1 MAQSQRDFL
10 GFADDA
16 VVIVTGAAHGIGQ
29 AVARAAARQGL
40 AVAAWDLDGDAV
52 EALATELRTD
62 GAFAL
67 GLAVDVTDD
76 GQVEHALQHS
86 TDALGPIGLL
96 VNNASPS
103 SYGDTP
109 FAEGLLGAV
118 DSARRVTEAWL
129 SRAGA
134 REGSLVNVSSVAGAL
149 TGGGAV
155 DWYATAKAGLVG
167 YTRYLAVHRPQ
178 GIRANA
184 VAPGFTRTRRTVD
197 LFASEAGRANIE
209 RNPLRRPAEP
219 EEIAAPIIFAL
230 SPAASY
236 VNGVLLPVDGGTVVV
251 L

>member
-1 MAQSQRDFL
+1 MALSQRDFL
-10 GFADDA
+10 GFPGDA

-40 AVAAWDLDGDAV
+40 AVAVWDLDGDAAA
-52 EALATELRTD
+52 ALATELRDT
-62 GAFAL
+62 GASTL

-76 GQVEHALQHS
+76 GQVARGMERTVAE
-86 TDALGPIGLL
+86 LGAAGFL

-103 SYGDTP
+103 SYGDTT
-109 FAEGLLGAV
+109 FADGLLGGV

-129 SRAGA
+129 SHDGA
-134 REGSLVNVSSVAGAL
+134 RDGSLVNVSSVAGAL
-149 TGGGAV
+149 TGGGAA
-155 DWYATAKAGLVG
+155 DWYPTAKAGLVG

-197 LFASEAGRANIE
+197 LFASEAGRANLE
-209 RNPLRRPAEP
+209 RNPLRRAAEP
-219 EEIAAPIIFAL
+219 AEIAAPILFAL